1 MKNYPKVI
9 TENYYWLFKTSLK
22 FLQKLF
28 VF

>member
-9 TENYYWLFKTSLK
+9 TENYYWLFKTSFK